1 MSDYYKNWQEALEKA
16 AEQIKELKQQIKE
29 LNQQIQTLS
38 SENSELKN
46 ELRKKSEKIET
57 MSRSD
62 LTLKENKALES
73 RLNSKQSK
81 LDEKEAKLK
90 NSQAIM
96 NSRESKVTAREQ
108 AVSDREKAC
117 NINLNKVKKQIDRY
131 AQQATK
137 QAIKKLEEDNTVT
150 LALYYVFI
158 AVFSV
163 ALIYL
168 APTCRKGLL
177 LVIESVIEAYMTGQ
191 DTTMIV
197 ALVLFFIFGIIQI
210 VFWYSVS
217 QSEHRNA
224 LAIGFWSIVVVSVI
238 LSELYCTSSPAD
250 SIIAIGF
257 LTSLYAI
264 IVSALW
270 ITDYLSTFYSTTVD
284 SSKDSLNKH
293 LQKQIEGIEI
303 ILRL

>member
-1 MSDYYKNWQEALEKA
+1 
-16 AEQIKELKQQIKE
+16 
-29 LNQQIQTLS
+29 
-38 SENSELKN
+38 
-46 ELRKKSEKIET
+46 
-57 MSRSD
+57 
-62 LTLKENKALES
+62 
-73 RLNSKQSK
+73 
-81 LDEKEAKLK
+81 
-90 NSQAIM
+90 M
-96 NSRESKVTAREQ
+96 NTRESKVTAREQ

-117 NINLNKVKKQIDRY
+117 DINLNKVKKQIDRY

-238 LSELYCTSSPAD
+238 LSELYYTSSPVY
-250 SIIAIGF
+250 SIIGIGF
-257 LTSLYAI
+257 LTALYGI

-270 ITDYLSTFYSTTVD
+270 IADYLTTFYSTTVD

>member
-1 MSDYYKNWQEALEKA
+1 MSDYYKNWQEALDKA
-16 AEQIKELKQQIKE
+16 AEQIEELKQQK
-29 LNQQIQTLS
+29 QTLS
-38 SENSELKN
+38 LKN
-46 ELRKKSEKIET
+46 SKLESELRKKSETIKSLNEQIGMLSE
-57 MSRSD
+57 SD
-62 LTLKENKALES
+62 LTLKENKELES
-73 RLNSKQSK
+73 KNKQWQSE
-81 LDEKEAKLK
+81 LKEQEAQLK

-117 NINLNKVKKQIDRY
+117 DINLNKVKKQIDRY

-191 DTTMIV
+191 DTTIIV
-197 ALVLFFIFGIIQI
+197 ALVLFFIFGILQI

-217 QSEHRNA
+217 QSQHRNA

-238 LSELYCTSSPAD
+238 LSELYYTSSPTN

-257 LTSLYAI
+257 LTALYEI

-270 ITDYLSTFYSTTVD
+270 IADYLTTFYSTTVD
-284 SSKDSLNKH
+284 SSKDSLEQH
-293 LQKQIEGIEI
+293 LEKQINGIEQ

>member
-1 MSDYYKNWQEALEKA
+1 
-16 AEQIKELKQQIKE
+16 
-29 LNQQIQTLS
+29 
-38 SENSELKN
+38 
-46 ELRKKSEKIET
+46 
-57 MSRSD
+57 
-62 LTLKENKALES
+62 
-73 RLNSKQSK
+73 
-81 LDEKEAKLK
+81 
-90 NSQAIM
+90 M

-117 NINLNKVKKQIDRY
+117 DINLNKVKKQIDRY

-191 DTTMIV
+191 DDTTMIV

-217 QSEHRNA
+217 QSQHRNA

-250 SIIAIGF
+250 SIIGIGF
-257 LTSLYAI
+257 LTALYGI

-270 ITDYLSTFYSTTVD
+270 IADYLTTFYSTTVD
-284 SSKDSLNKH
+284 SSKDSLEQH
-293 LQKQIEGIEI
+293 LEKQIEGIKI